1 MTGAMAW
8 VLLIAAG
15 AVEIVMAM
23 ALKSADGWT
32 RLGPSVLGL
41 GAAITSVVLLTF
53 AVKQLPVTTAYAV
66 WTGMG
71 AVGVSLIGI
80 LLFGESTHP
89 LRLACI
95 AVIFAGIIG
104 LNLLDGK
111 V

>member
-1 MTGAMAW
+1 MAW

-15 AVEIVMAM
+15 VLEVVMAM

-41 GAAITSVVLLTF
+41 GAALASVVLLTF
-53 AVKQLPVTTAYAV
+53 AVKHLPVTTAYAV
-66 WTGMG
+66 WTGFG
-71 AVGVSLIGI
+71 AVGVSLLGI
-80 LLFGESTHP
+80 FLFDESTHP

-95 AVIFAGIIG
+95 AAIFVAMIG
-104 LNLLDGK
+104 LHLLDGK

>member
-66 WTGMG
+66 WTGLG